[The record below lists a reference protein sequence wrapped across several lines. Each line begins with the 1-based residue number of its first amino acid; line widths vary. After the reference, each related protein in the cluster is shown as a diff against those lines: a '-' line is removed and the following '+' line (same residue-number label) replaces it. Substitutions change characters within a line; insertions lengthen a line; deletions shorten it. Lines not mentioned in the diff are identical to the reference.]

1 MWSSIGPGSCSPGN
15 KFMLLDRIALIWVP
29 SSPLLYWLEA
39 SLHFALEK
47 GGVGMSVYLEFPNVS
62 SHSLVELLWFFCWQK
77 RTVWTVTS
85 DVWGCIQVNLGCWGI
100 HCLHSQTVLFRSLQ
114 GSGDTVCHGKS
125 NACSYQKT
133 AQERAHF
140 MLCGADSKPVQY
152 YYSLIT
158 CIV

>member
-1 MWSSIGPGSCSPGN
+1 MWYSIGPGSCSPGN

-100 HCLHSQTVLFRSLQ
+100 HCLHSQTVLFRTLQ
-114 GSGDTVCHGKS
+114 GSGDTVMGSQMLVPTKKLH
-125 NACSYQKT
+125 QKGLI
-133 AQERAHF
+133 F
-140 MLCGADSKPVQY
+140 SFLCGADSKPVQY

>member
-29 SSPLLYWLEA
+29 SSPFLYWLEA

-77 RTVWTVTS
+77 RTVRTVTS

-100 HCLHSQTVLFRSLQ
+100 HLSPQPDSSVQ
-114 GSGDTVCHGKS
+114 KPSGKW
-125 NACSYQKT
+125 
-133 AQERAHF
+133 R
-140 MLCGADSKPVQY
+140 
-152 YYSLIT
+152 YSLSWEVKCLFLPKNCT
-158 CIV
+158 KKGSFSAFCVELIVSQYSTTTL

>member
-77 RTVWTVTS
+77 RTVRTVTS

-100 HCLHSQTVLFRSLQ
+100 HLSPQPDSSVQ
-114 GSGDTVCHGKS
+114 KPSGKWRYSHGKS

-133 AQERAHF
+133 PQERAHF